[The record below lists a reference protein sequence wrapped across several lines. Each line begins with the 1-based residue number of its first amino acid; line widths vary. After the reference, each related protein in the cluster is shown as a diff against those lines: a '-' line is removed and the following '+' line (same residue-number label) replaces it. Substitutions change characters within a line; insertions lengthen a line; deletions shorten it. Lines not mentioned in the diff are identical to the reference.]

1 MGISNTSRVTARRP
15 LARHALA
22 MAVIIGCQSG
32 IAFAQDAPAS
42 APAAPAD
49 QAAQTTPPAPGKSRT
64 ATLETVTVTA
74 QKRAED
80 LQKVPISIQAISSET
95 LEQHQV
101 SNFQDYVK
109 LLPSVTF
116 GTAGGGVFSG
126 PGFLQVYMRGV
137 ASGGDGNHSGPQPS
151 VGVYLDEQPITTI
164 TGALDVHMYDI
175 ARVEAL
181 AGPQGTLYGA
191 SSQAGTLRIITNK
204 PDASAFAAS
213 AAAEVS
219 VIEEGGLGHVLEGM
233 VNVPIA
239 KNAAVRVVGWNRH
252 DAGYVDNRPG
262 TRFFPAAGIT
272 QNNDILARDNYNEAN
287 ATGARAAL
295 KWDIT
300 DEWTITPSIM
310 GQRQTATGS
319 TGWDPSVGELQVNHA
334 YPESSRDVWNQAALT
349 VQGKIGNFDITY
361 AFGHLNRNV
370 ESEADYSDYGFWYDT
385 LADYTFVDDNGN
397 FVNPS
402 QYIQAKDAYR
412 MTSHELRVAS
422 PGDNRLR
429 FVGGLFWQQN
439 KHDIEQRYRIDNLAA
454 DSEVGGW
461 PDTIWLTE
469 QDRQDKDEAVFGELT
484 FDITDAWH
492 VTAGG
497 RWFRARNSLKGYYGF
512 GFGYSDGG
520 DPPYG
525 EGACVAQYGADRSN
539 WVPYEGAPCL
549 VNDRE
554 VRESGSL
561 GRFNVTWDISDT
573 KLVYGTYSEGYR
585 PGGINRRGTVPPYVS
600 DYLKNYELGW
610 KTMWLDKRLAWN
622 GAVFRQNWDNFQFSY
637 LGANGLTEIRNA
649 GAARIDGLEMELQWA
664 MTYNFMLT
672 GGVAWYDAKLSEDY
686 CGYGD
691 VAGNPISVCPV
702 GSIIPVTGEINTIG
716 PQAVKGDRLPIT
728 PRFKGNL
735 TGRYTWDVGEYEAYA
750 QAAVFHVGDRTVD
763 LRDLERG
770 ILGDPS
776 INYTPYQHLDA
787 YTTLDVSA
795 GFQRGAWKLD
805 FFVRNATNELGDLTH
820 FAECNIGTCGGQPY
834 TVSTPPRTF
843 GVRWSRDF

>member
-1 MGISNTSRVTARRP
+1 
-15 LARHALA
+15 
-22 MAVIIGCQSG
+22 MAVIIGCQTG
-32 IAFAQDAPAS
+32 IAFAQDAPQS
-42 APAAPAD
+42 APAD
-49 QAAQTTPPAPGKSRT
+49 QAAQTAPPATEKSKT

-137 ASGGDGNHSGPQPS
+137 ASGGDGNHSGSQPS
-151 VGVYLDEQPITTI
+151 VGVYLHEQPITTI

-191 SSQAGTLRIITNK
+191 SSQSGTLRIITNK
-204 PDASAFAAS
+204 PDASGFAAS
-213 AAAEVS
+213 AAAEVN
-219 VIEEGGLGHVLEGM
+219 VVQDGGLGHVLEGM

-262 TRFFPAAGIT
+262 TRVFPTSGIV
-272 QNNDILARDNYNEAN
+272 QNNDILADDNYNEAN
-287 ATGARAAL
+287 ATGARVAL

-300 DEWTITPSIM
+300 DEWSITPMLM
-310 GQRQTATGS
+310 GQRQTARGS
-319 TGWDPSVGELQVNHA
+319 TGWDPSVGEFQVNHA
-334 YPESSRDVWNQAALT
+334 YPESSEDKWNQASLT

-385 LADYTFVDDNGN
+385 LRGYGSYFYDDDGAL
-397 FVNPS
+397 VNPS

-412 MTSHELRVAS
+412 MTSHELRIAS
-422 PGDNRLR
+422 PGEDRLR
-429 FVGGLFWQQN
+429 FVGGLFWQQH
-439 KHDIEQRYRIDNLAA
+439 KHDIEQRYKIDGLATVL
-454 DSEVGGW
+454 SVGGW
-461 PDTIWLTE
+461 EDTIWLTE
-469 QDRQDKDEAVFGELT
+469 QDREDQDEAVFGELT

-512 GFGYSDGG
+512 GIGYSSGG

-525 EGACVAQYGADRSN
+525 EGACVAQYGADRAN

-585 PGGINRRGTVPPYVS
+585 PGGINRRGSVPPYVS

-622 GAVFRQNWDNFQFSY
+622 GAVFHQKWDDFQFSY

-649 GAARIDGLEMELQWA
+649 GAAKIDGLEMELQWA

-672 GGVAWYDAKLSEDY
+672 GGVAFYDAKLSEDY

-691 VAGNPISVCPV
+691 LAGNPISFCPP
-702 GSIIPVTGEINTIG
+702 GSIVPSTGEVNTIG

-735 TGRYTWDVGEYEAYA
+735 TGRYTWDVGQYEAYA
-750 QAAVFHVGDRTVD
+750 QGALFHVGDRTVD

-770 ILGDPS
+770 VLGNDFS
-776 INYTPYQHLDA
+776 FTPYQHLDA

-805 FFVRNATNELGDLTH
+805 FFVRNVTNELGDLTH
-820 FAECNIGTCGGQPY
+820 FAECNIAVCGAEPY